1 MDDAAVQVDREGK
14 IIVTLGSNELNLNYD
29 DYALNIDSSDSDIIS
44 ALKPVFE
51 EEGIALDE
59 INQAYVVKRQVD
71 SGNTYIFPKSTAG
84 STFKN

>member
-1 MDDAAVQVDREGK
+1 MDQEQTDVQVEREGK
-14 IIVTLGSNELNLNYD
+14 IIVTLGSNELNL
-29 DYALNIDSSDSDIIS
+29 DYEAYGLDINSSDQQIIDS
-44 ALKPVFE
+44 LKPVFV

-84 STFKN
+84 